1 MKNTNIPSVD
11 KVHLKGVSLLER
23 HPIIPNMLS
32 ISDALRLLALRKAE
46 RYVVDCEG
54 LRVKAGE
61 MKADTMLLAKAF
73 VRLGVK
79 PGDIVACAMPN
90 TYQALLV
97 FMAANTIGA
106 VTTYLNSHAGKE
118 EIADYLNL
126 YECKLLLTVKGS
138 ERRLQFY
145 KENTGL
151 EHIIMQENEDRDSRD
166 FRKTAADEKAFFM
179 DLHGMGAVADLQK
192 GSFRKH
198 FPGKQNALILHTS
211 GSTGM
216 PKSMMFTNENV
227 IAALTYLEHSTHT
240 PGPTKKD
247 CRWMNVVP
255 FMYPYGF
262 VASALGTLFARRELI
277 LIPDV
282 NAAGIGDYYEK
293 KSHLI
298 FGSPAFLEL
307 TMKYLPDHVS
317 CEDLRI
323 YVSGGDFLS
332 EKKSREG
339 IEFFAKHGATVELA
353 NGSGNG
359 EILACCT
366 NSMNVEYKPE
376 TVGQLVLGP
385 DYRVIDTD
393 TGAEVPY
400 DEPGV
405 LCVAGKHVFQGYFKD
420 EAGTAAVMKCI
431 DGKMYYNTG
440 NYGILRKNRYFEL
453 VGRASRF
460 YIVSSLNKVYCELVQ
475 KVLCLVDV
483 VDSCVVVPKP
493 HEELL
498 YVGKA
503 YIKLKDG
510 VPATEEMA
518 KYILEE
524 CKKSFVDEASGE
536 ELQLKEYEIPAE
548 LAFVEE
554 IKRHDDS
561 DKIAYEYYRLEAE
574 KEVGEK

>member
-11 KVHLKGVSLLER
+11 KVHLRGVPLLER
-23 HPIIPNMLS
+23 HPIIPNMIS
-32 ISDALRLLALRKAE
+32 ISDALRLLALRKNN
-46 RYVVDCEG
+46 YVVDCMG
-54 LRVKAGE
+54 LRVKAKE
-61 MKADTMLLAKAF
+61 LRDDTMLLARAF

-90 TYQALLV
+90 TYHALLV

-126 YECKLLLTVKGS
+126 YESKILVTVKGS
-138 ERRLQFY
+138 EQRLNFY
-145 KENTGL
+145 RENTGL
-151 EHIIMQENEDRDSRD
+151 EHVIIQDESDRNSRD
-166 FRKTAADEKAFFM
+166 FRKAEVDENGFIM
-179 DLHGMGAVADLQK
+179 DMHGMGYVADLQK

-198 FPGKQNALILHTS
+198 FSGSQNALILHTS

-216 PKSMMFTNENV
+216 PKSMIFTNQNI
-227 IAALTYLEHSTHT
+227 IAALTYLENSTHT
-240 PGPTKKD
+240 PGPTKDD

-262 VASALGTLFARRELI
+262 VASALGPLFARRELI

-282 NAAGIGDYYEK
+282 NAAGIGEYYAK
-293 KSHLI
+293 KPHLI

-307 TMKYLPDHVS
+307 TMKYLPEHAS
-317 CEDLRI
+317 CEGLRI

-339 IEFFAKHGATVELA
+339 IEFFKKHGADVELA

-359 EILACCT
+359 EIMACCT

-376 TVGQLVLGP
+376 TVGQLVVGP
-385 DYRVIDTD
+385 DYRVIDPD

-420 EAGTAAVMKCI
+420 EKGTADVMKRI
-431 DGKMYYNTG
+431 DGKEYYYTG
-440 NYGILRKNRYFEL
+440 NYGILRRNRYFEL

-460 YIVSSLNKVYCELVQ
+460 YIISSLNKVYCELVQ
-475 KVLCLVDV
+475 KVVCMVDV

-493 HEELL
+493 HAELL
-498 YVGKA
+498 YIGKA
-503 YIKLKDG
+503 YIKLKEG
-510 VPATEEMA
+510 VPATEETK
-518 KYILEE
+518 KYILKE
-524 CKKSFVDEASGE
+524 CQKSFVDEVTKE

-548 LAFVEE
+548 VTFVEE

-574 KEVGEK
+574 KEVE